1 MDTPVR
7 VKLQDLD
14 TDTMLALM
22 NVSESEETP
31 LYTAQVTQIFTR
43 CLTTAGGPFNYQA
56 LRMSLEKKDFN
67 LTQISNYATNALK
80 PS

>member
-31 LYTAQVTQIFTR
+31 LYMAQVTQISTR
-43 CLTTAGGPFNYQA
+43 CLTTAGGQFNYQA
-56 LRMSLEKKDFN
+56 LRMTLEKKDFS
-67 LTQISNYATNALK
+67 LMQISN
-80 PS
+80 

>member
-31 LYTAQVTQIFTR
+31 LYMAQVTQISTR
-43 CLTTAGGPFNYQA
+43 CLTTAGGQFNYQA
-56 LRMSLEKKDFN
+56 LRMPLGKEDFN
-67 LTQISNYATNALK
+67 LTQMSNYATNALE
-80 PS
+80 PF

>member
-1 MDTPVR
+1 M
-7 VKLQDLD
+7 KLQDLD

-31 LYTAQVTQIFTR
+31 LYMAQVTQILTR
-43 CLTTAGGPFNYQA
+43 CLSTSEGSFNYQA
-56 LRMSLEKKDFN
+56 SRMPLEKEDFN
-67 LTQISNYATNALK
+67 LTQMSNYATNALK